1 MPDPPATLRQRP
13 TAAAAATADS
23 PASPSVASSLP
34 LPPLAA
40 RPQVPFHVLAKLIL
54 FSILLFALPIATYFA
69 SLDRLFSGN
78 QNYSAIAA
86 VVVANCVVFAY
97 VLVAILEDQGGDDEG
112 TKITASG
119 VRAKVVPEDVRGGRA
134 KAS

>member
-13 TAAAAATADS
+13 AAAAVAAAS
-23 PASPSVASSLP
+23 SSPSSSSTVSSPP

-40 RPQVPFHVLAKLIL
+40 RPQVPFHVLAKLII
-54 FSILLFALPIATYFA
+54 FSILLFALPIGTYFA
-69 SLDRLFSGN
+69 SIDRLFNGN

-97 VLVAILEDQGGDDEG
+97 VVVAIIEDQGGDDDEAS
-112 TKITASG
+112 TISG
-119 VRAKVVPEDVRGGRA
+119 VRAKVVPERA

>member
-13 TAAAAATADS
+13 AAAAAAASTPS
-23 PASPSVASSLP
+23 SPSAVPSLP

-40 RPQVPFHVLAKLIL
+40 RPQVPFHVLAKLII

-97 VLVAILEDQGGDDEG
+97 VLVAILEDQGGDEEG

-119 VRAKVVPEDVRGGRA
+119 VRAKVVPEDVGGGRA